1 MLYSFFRS
9 EVCAAT
15 ALCLAI
21 FLPSVACEAEKNQ
34 SPTLNIAASCLNS
47 LHIRAQKGVTRPEP
61 ENGQWPTGI
70 QLTANPD
77 GSLSVTGQSCGADTN
92 LTLTTSPNMPLVI
105 TSTGKASIQMD
116 DRKSPVFLQ
125 AGSGAVTL
133 GRAAELNVVSDSTG
147 AITIPVLADSA
158 RLRSTLSAP
167 FNIGKVQAPALAV
180 YIGGSAAF
188 TAQQGT
194 LEALE
199 ITSNSTAD
207 AVFHGETSVAAL
219 HVENAGNILV
229 DKATGTLA
237 TERDG
242 KGKIVVTSTQ
252 GNH

>member
-9 EVCAAT
+9 ELCAAM
-15 ALCLAI
+15 ALCLAV
-21 FLPSVACEAEKNQ
+21 FLPSTACGAEKTRT
-34 SPTLNIAASCLNS
+34 PALNIAAPCLNS
-47 LHIRAQKGVTRPEP
+47 LHIRAQKGVTQPEP
-61 ENGQWPTGI
+61 ANGQWPTGL
-70 QLTANPD
+70 QLATNSD
-77 GSLSVTGQSCGADTN
+77 GSLSLAGQNCQADTN
-92 LTLTTSPNMPLVI
+92 LTLTTPPNMPLVI
-105 TSTGKASIQMD
+105 TSTGRTAIQVD
-116 DRKSPVFLQ
+116 DRKGPVFLQ

-133 GRAAELNVVSDSTG
+133 GRTAELNVTSDSTG

-167 FNIGKVQAPALAV
+167 FMIGKVQAPALAI
-180 YIGGSAAF
+180 YLGGSASF
-188 TAQQGT
+188 TTQQGK

>member
-9 EVCAAT
+9 ELYAVT

-21 FLPSVACEAEKNQ
+21 FLPSTALGAEKNAL
-34 SPTLNIAASCLNS
+34 PTLNIAAPCLNG
-47 LHIRAQKGVTRPEP
+47 LHIRAQKGITQPEP
-61 ENGQWPTGI
+61 ENGTWPAGI
-70 QLTANPD
+70 QLASNPD
-77 GSLSVTGQSCGADTN
+77 GSFSLTGQSCLADTN
-92 LTLTTSPNMPLVI
+92 VTLTTPPTMPLVI
-105 TSTGKASIQMD
+105 ISTGPTSIQVD

-133 GRAAELNVVSDSTG
+133 GRTAELNVASDSTG
-147 AITIPVLADSA
+147 TITIPVLADSA
-158 RLRSTLSAP
+158 RLRSTVSAP
-167 FNIGKVQAPALAV
+167 FNIGNVQAPALAV
-180 YIGGSAAF
+180 YLGGSASF
-188 TAQQGT
+188 TTQQGR

-219 HVENAGNILV
+219 HVENTGNILV

-242 KGKIVVTSTQ
+242 KGKIVVTATQ
-252 GNH
+252 DSH